1 MTERPGSSTRASVT
15 VVENGKVV
23 SRTDQLATEEPLEIR
38 IKTRGETKTLA
49 ITMRTPGAD
58 FDLAAGFLFA
68 EGVVRSKEQIRTIA
82 YCRDPG
88 VDIEQLYNIVTVDLD
103 DSAHGEL
110 PSLERH
116 FYTSSSCGVCG
127 KANLDALSLRGI
139 KPLPEGPEVDPGVI
153 RELPAK
159 LRKAQKV
166 FESTGGLH
174 AAGLFDT
181 RGDLVDLREDVG
193 RHNAVDKLIGS
204 RLMAKGL
211 PAAGEIVMVSG
222 RSSFEIMQKC
232 LVAGVSIVCAVSA
245 PSSLA
250 VQVASEFNMTL
261 LGFLRDA
268 RFTIYAGAS
277 RIEA

>member
-1 MTERPGSSTRASVT
+1 MTERPGSSTQASVI

-58 FDLAAGFLFA
+58 FDLATGFLFA
-68 EGVVRSKEQIRTIA
+68 EGVVGSKEQIRTIA

-116 FYTSSSCGVCG
+116 FTTSSSCGVCG
-127 KANLDALSLRGI
+127 KANLDALSLRGS
-139 KPLPEGPEVDPGVI
+139 KPLPDGPEVDPGVI
-153 RELPAK
+153 KELPDE

-174 AAGLFDT
+174 AAGLFDRT
-181 RGDLVDLREDVG
+181 GDLVDLREDVG

-211 PAAGEIVMVSG
+211 PAAEEIVRSVADRASRSCRSASSQVSRSCARCPLPAASRFRSP
-222 RSSFEIMQKC
+222 RSS
-232 LVAGVSIVCAVSA
+232 
-245 PSSLA
+245 
-250 VQVASEFNMTL
+250 T
-261 LGFLRDA
+261 
-268 RFTIYAGAS
+268 
-277 RIEA
+277 